1 MSPNVGRALR
11 ILQELARARVR
22 LACIRL
28 TLPSSI
34 WLDMSELEF
43 EQRVESLER
52 EAQRLQRGM
61 SPGECSELT
70 IARAM
75 FLHLLLE
82 SAPYRLQ
89 GWSDQDPLHRMPPSR
104 LFEWIAYDYERLE
117 LAQLESAMTPE
128 EARRYVNASSTTL
141 ASDPDAG

>member
-1 MSPNVGRALR
+1 MIPDLGRALR
-11 ILQELARARVR
+11 ILQELSYARVR

-34 WLDMSELEF
+34 WLDMAELEF
-43 EQRVESLER
+43 ERRIESRER
-52 EAQRLQRGM
+52 EAQRLQYAL
-61 SPGECSELT
+61 SPSDCSELR

-75 FLHLLLE
+75 FLLLLLE

-89 GWSDQDPLHRMPPSR
+89 GWSDQDPLDRMPPSR
-104 LFEWIAYDYERLE
+104 LFEWIAYDHERLE

-128 EARRYVNASSTTL
+128 EARRYVSASSTTL